1 MFFTDLIIV
10 SLKCGF
16 ELNFCGWKNDSFTRM
31 KYISSNNTL
40 IPSPGDSYGG
50 TLLSLQIY
58 YKIICRVGVANNE
71 NLISFKSY
79 FCWKRVRWNMKKFV
93 IILQKVIDLDT
104 QTVYTNYGNFFAEYF
119 IHLSNDVND
128 STATITKQNV
138 HGTSFDQYLSFS
150 YYVTGMGS
158 NITVSVNGSI
168 SGLLW
173 NFNSTSLSIWG
184 SATINIS
191 TLGVYQVLS

>member
-1 MFFTDLIIV
+1 M
-10 SLKCGF
+10 LKA
-16 ELNFCGWKNDSFTRM
+16 S
-31 KYISSNNTL
+31 TL
-40 IPSPGDSYGG
+40 EYEE
-50 TLLSLQIY
+50 
-58 YKIICRVGVANNE
+58 ICNYT
-71 NLISFKSY
+71 SKSDRSRY
-79 FCWKRVRWNMKKFV
+79 PK
-93 IILQKVIDLDT
+93 
-104 QTVYTNYGNFFAEYF
+104 VYTNYGNFFAEYF

-150 YYVTGMGS
+150 YHVTGIGS

>member
-1 MFFTDLIIV
+1 
-10 SLKCGF
+10 
-16 ELNFCGWKNDSFTRM
+16 
-31 KYISSNNTL
+31 
-40 IPSPGDSYGG
+40 
-50 TLLSLQIY
+50 
-58 YKIICRVGVANNE
+58 
-71 NLISFKSY
+71 
-79 FCWKRVRWNMKKFV
+79 MKKFV
-93 IILQKVIDLDT
+93 IILQKVIDT

-128 STATITKQNV
+128 STATLTKQNV

>member
-10 SLKCGF
+10 TLKCGF

-104 QTVYTNYGNFFAEYF
+104 QKF
-119 IHLSNDVND
+119 IQ
-128 STATITKQNV
+128 I
-138 HGTSFDQYLSFS
+138 
-150 YYVTGMGS
+150 ME
-158 NITVSVNGSI
+158 
-168 SGLLW
+168 
-173 NFNSTSLSIWG
+173 TSLQ
-184 SATINIS
+184 NILFIYP
-191 TLGVYQVLS
+191 TTWMTVLRPLPNKMFMEQVLTSICRSAITSLELDPILPYL